1 MNLATAISRSKTKTL
16 FLSIFTIGI
25 LLISFC
31 GFSQHTA
38 NTDKNILQGND
49 SQYIIT
55 GVEIGQRAPELNFK
69 KPNGELISLSSLQG
83 KMVLIDFW
91 ASWCRPCRYENPNI
105 VNSYNQFK
113 DKKFQNGDGFTIYSV
128 SLDQNKASWKNAIVT
143 DQLSWN
149 YHVSDL
155 AGWRSRAAALYGV
168 RGIPA
173 SFLINGDGIIVA
185 KGKMLRG
192 HGLSNTLNLHLSK
205 ED

>member
-1 MNLATAISRSKTKTL
+1 MKTKTL
-16 FLSIFTIGI
+16 FLSILIAGI
-25 LLISFC
+25 LMISFY
-31 GFSQHTA
+31 GFSQYTE
-38 NTDKNILQGND
+38 NTDKNILRDNA
-49 SQYIIT
+49 SQHIIT
-55 GVEIGQRAPELNFK
+55 GVEIGQKAPELNFK

-105 VNSYNQFK
+105 VNAYNNFK
-113 DKKFQNGDGFTIYSV
+113 DKIFQDGDGFTIYSV
-128 SLDQNKASWKNAIVT
+128 SLDQNKTSWENAIVS
-143 DQLSWN
+143 DKLSWN

-173 SFLINGDGIIVA
+173 SFLIDGDGIIVA

-192 HGLSNTLNLHLSK
+192 QGLSNTLNLHLSE